1 MVSKWTNENSGIF
14 LTKPL
19 FASLLEIQL
28 CNNLGNM
35 ERQNIVCIQSLLNHS
50 FLKPCINITYKTMQ
64 NAMSGSGWIVLV
76 NEVISTEKTL
86 KLYHHIN

>member
-1 MVSKWTNENSGIF
+1 MESKWTNENSGIF

-35 ERQNIVCIQSLLNHS
+35 ERQNIVCVQSLLNHS
-50 FLKPCINITYKTMQ
+50 FLKPCTNITYKTMQ

-76 NEVISTEKTL
+76 NEVINTEKTL